1 MSNNPLPIVAGP
13 ELTNPEYVEVAD
25 CYLKCHLNIYETAA
39 RLGVLPDYVTGII
52 ALPAVAS
59 YIHSIE
65 GSRGLKNSRTFFD
78 ELEEMIGDKRKEM
91 FESGLASSYD
101 LLDMMTAFHK
111 MKMEEEKLAVKKLE
125 LEVKRETAKIAGA
138 RGRVNNTQVNI
149 GTETV
154 AKGLPAV
161 LQAIMEAK

>member
-1 MSNNPLPIVAGP
+1 MSNNPLPIVTGP
-13 ELTNPEYVEVAD
+13 ELLNTEYVEVAD
-25 CYLKCHLNIYETAA
+25 CYLKF
-39 RLGVLPDYVTGII
+39 
-52 ALPAVAS
+52 
-59 YIHSIE
+59 HSIE